1 MNKRKVWVEPKFAEA
16 KQWHG
21 MYRFRLRRIWRVN
34 IEALLIASVQNI
46 KQLLKGKHL
55 QNRPKP
61 PANAAAL
68 KLFPLIDASIVR
80 FWPLNCNM
88 PSVFVRCRHLFFNRL
103 GRSVKPLSV
112 RFRLFATN

>member
-46 KQLLKGKHL
+46 KQLLKGKHQ

-68 KLFPLIDASIVR
+68 TLLSSINVSMAR
-80 FWPLNCNM
+80 F
-88 PSVFVRCRHLFFNRL
+88 
-103 GRSVKPLSV
+103 
-112 RFRLFATN
+112 